1 MKMKKTI
8 YLLDKKMSQETFD
21 QVMSKFPDVG
31 ITPKHINE
39 VLFGMLSDGTID
51 IWLDPE
57 DKDDPIHIG
66 TFPEVESYKLIST
79 PNL

>member
-1 MKMKKTI
+1 MKTI
-8 YLLDKKMSQETFD
+8 YLFDKKMSRETFD

-31 ITPKHINE
+31 PTPKNINKI
-39 VLFGMLSDGTID
+39 LFGMLSDGTIN

-66 TFPEVESYKLIST
+66 TELPKAESIKVISN
-79 PNL
+79 P